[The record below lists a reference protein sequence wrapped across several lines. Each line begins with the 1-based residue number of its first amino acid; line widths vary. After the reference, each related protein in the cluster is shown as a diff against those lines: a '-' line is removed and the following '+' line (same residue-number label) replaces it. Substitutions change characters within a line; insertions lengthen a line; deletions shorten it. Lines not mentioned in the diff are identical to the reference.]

1 MAVIMPT
8 SNCDVNLDRLKLT
21 SESIKR
27 RVEESTFFRCRPK
40 ALNAID
46 YTESSSFDC
55 LRAKRPY
62 NNVIW
67 PWPSC
72 KAKGAGALRTPAPYR
87 ASVKLHANRISL
99 KIKHNYDPD
108 VSFGCLNIT
117 SSGFDSFINFIQWDW
132 GISLDHCHVKASNEL
147 FGALSRVICLVNRNH
162 SMKLLQLCF
171 AFITRRHLG
180 MRRQPQER

>member
-1 MAVIMPT
+1 MRNKQILKHASVNLHASRKMAVITPT

-67 PWPSC
+67 PWPFRKSN
-72 KAKGAGALRTPAPYR
+72 KRR
-87 ASVKLHANRISL
+87 
-99 KIKHNYDPD
+99 
-108 VSFGCLNIT
+108 
-117 SSGFDSFINFIQWDW
+117 GFTNP
-132 GISLDHCHVKASNEL
+132 GV
-147 FGALSRVICLVNRNH
+147 LSRVSKITCKSFFARNLA
-162 SMKLLQLCF
+162 KLQLRCKF
-171 AFITRRHLG
+171 
-180 MRRQPQER
+180 